1 MRPTAVRLTI
11 ARKEFGD
18 ALRSRV
24 VWAIVAVIAA
34 VSSLSA
40 ALPLLVP
47 EADVGAGPEAAIGGA
62 SQFAGLLV
70 PIMALIAAYLS
81 VAGERESGSLK
92 VLLGLPPSRGEVLA
106 GKFLGRGV
114 AVAAGIA
121 AGFAISGAVTA
132 VLYGGL
138 PLVAFLATTA
148 LTVLLAV
155 SFLGIAVGISAVTA
169 TRARAMTLAITA
181 YLGLTLLWD
190 LAPNGLHL
198 LVAGR
203 LPGADVPAWF
213 LLVRG
218 LSPTGAYNALVQR
231 ALLGDA
237 GTAAAVGGP
246 SPAYLDPVAFL
257 AVMVA
262 WAAAPLAL
270 GYLGFRRADLS

>member
-1 MRPTAVRLTI
+1 MTPRGVRLTI

-121 AGFAISGAVTA
+121 AGFAISGVVTA
-132 VLYGGL
+132 ALYAAL
-138 PLVAFLATTA
+138 PVGAFLATTA

-190 LAPNGLHL
+190 LAPNGVHL
-198 LVAGR
+198 LVTGR
-203 LPGADVPAWF
+203 LPGAGVPAWF

-218 LSPTGAYNALVQR
+218 LSPTGAYNALVGR
-231 ALLGDA
+231 PLLGDA
-237 GTAAAVGGP
+237 GVAAATGGP
-246 SPAYLDPVAFL
+246 APAFLSPVVFL

-262 WAAAPLAL
+262 WAAVPLAV